1 MFLGEYTYTLDDR
14 GRIAI
19 PARFREEFKAGL
31 VLARGMDRCITAYP
45 PGSWQRLTEQ
55 LEGLS
60 FTRGDARRLQRAIYA
75 GAFEA
80 ELDRQGRVLIPA
92 PLREYAGIREEVAVV
107 GANDHLEL
115 WDQAAWAQERR
126 ELDNQL
132 AEIAERL
139 ND

>member
-14 GRIAI
+14 GRVAI

-107 GANDHLEL
+107 GANNHLEL

-126 ELDNQL
+126 ELDDQL